1 MSRLKKN
8 ANRRHFGGVRNCAL
22 LFCGLPLNRFG
33 LFVVF
38 FFFMETALFELGS
51 LLVGRRKRGGAC
63 RYFRNEIRNAKHFET
78 CFGHGDENDPLSIDL
93 IYFKTRVPWTRWKC
107 QKAVVVFFWRW
118 SPWRVPYPGNH
129 FGSHDL
135 SLAPTFQ
142 AATPLIGWLIDWFL
156 AMFGVC
162 VSVSFGCAG
171 VTIQPFQTPPMAR
184 PRFHSC
190 HTEPS
195 AGVVGAASSPPFQN
209 FHPPPV
215 KDTGGASVAAAAAA
229 AAGAASATN
238 GTAAARKVND
248 NANASNNNN
257 NNNNNNNLRH
267 HTQQQ
272 QQQQHQHNNHL
283 NNNHSAAA
291 MRKSMAA
298 AALEE
303 TDVIPVRFL
312 FLFPSH
318 TMFFFVVLLFFLFR
332 FVFFCGSREATT
344 FCCWA
349 SSGVI
354 SRPSRRV
361 EVAVLCVC
369 VCLFFSLFDSAFC
382 VRVCVLDAA
391 ALSTMDASS
400 VRFASRRPLLGF
412 FSFFFFTGLKSILM
426 AFPFFS
432 SVSCRPWVSS
442 FESIV
447 FCIRFFGQFYRVLLG
462 FTGFHCL
469 FLGPRVFSWSIFLGL
484 TGFYWVFL
492 GFIRFIR
499 FSGVHGF
506 PALNR
511 PCFSGFCWL
520 FLWVLLGFTGF
531 YRV

>member
-1 MSRLKKN
+1 
-8 ANRRHFGGVRNCAL
+8 
-22 LFCGLPLNRFG
+22 
-33 LFVVF
+33 
-38 FFFMETALFELGS
+38 
-51 LLVGRRKRGGAC
+51 
-63 RYFRNEIRNAKHFET
+63 
-78 CFGHGDENDPLSIDL
+78 
-93 IYFKTRVPWTRWKC
+93 
-107 QKAVVVFFWRW
+107 
-118 SPWRVPYPGNH
+118 
-129 FGSHDL
+129 
-135 SLAPTFQ
+135 
-142 AATPLIGWLIDWFL
+142 
-156 AMFGVC
+156 MFGVC

-215 KDTGGASVAAAAAA
+215 KDTGGASVAAAAAG
-229 AAGAASATN
+229 AGAASATN

-248 NANASNNNN
+248 NANASNNN

-499 FSGVHGF
+499 FPGVHGF

-511 PCFSGFCWL
+511 PCFSGFCWF
-520 FLWVLLGFTGF
+520 FLWVLLGFIGLN
-531 YRV
+531 